1 MHAATTGTD
10 VPTLRAVTLNKIIWC
25 PPGEL
30 NYYAPSARQHSE
42 DHIESFSGTMR
53 LLGRV
58 FPVVTDGT
66 CNIIAGQGRVEA
78 ARRLGITAI
87 PTLPLA
93 WLTEKER
100 KHYVKTL
107 TQIGGLVGWSPDM
120 LRIDLKHI
128 KKIRLCTMA
137 VINGRFFHANGKEQ
151 PVRARP

>member
-10 VPTLRAVTLNKIIWC
+10 VPTLRAVTLDKIIWC
-25 PPGEL
+25 PPGDL
-30 NYYAPSARQHSE
+30 DYYAPSARRHSE
-42 DHIESFSGTMR
+42 DHIESFSRTMR
-53 LLGRV
+53 LFGRV
-58 FPVVTDGT
+58 FPVITDGT

-107 TQIGGLVGWSPDM
+107 TLVGGLVGWSPDM
-120 LRIDLKHI
+120 LQIDLQHI
-128 KKIRLCTMA
+128 KKIRLATMA
-137 VINGRFFHANGKEQ
+137 KINGRFIHANGKEQ